1 MSRYRRFLYIII
13 VLAPLLLLMIFSGD
27 ISNKSYYSLIITAYI
42 IFLLFMA
49 YMYFEKSKKGV
60 QEIAVIATLSSI
72 SAIGRVI
79 FAPIPNVQPST
90 FIILISGLVFGWYD
104 GFLIGA
110 TTAFVSNIF
119 LGQGPWTP
127 WQMIAWGIIGIIG
140 GLMKRKNKKPK
151 IEYFTIISFVCGIL
165 FGFIMNMWHV
175 IGFLKDISKEAIL
188 LTYLNSVY
196 YDVLHGVGNVIFS
209 LVFYESFY
217 KILNRFYARTYFKED
232 NVKER

>member
-1 MSRYRRFLYIII
+1 MNRYKRFLYIII
-13 VLAPLLLLMIFSGD
+13 VLAPLLLLMIFSRD
-27 ISNKSYYSLIITAYI
+27 ISNESYYSLLITAYI

-79 FAPIPNVQPST
+79 FAHIPNVQPST

-140 GLMKRKNKKPK
+140 GLMKRNNKKPK
-151 IEYFTIISFVCGIL
+151 IEYFTIISFICGIL

-175 IGFLKDISKEAIL
+175 IGFLKEISKEAIL

-196 YDVLHGVGNVIFS
+196 YDVLHAVGNVIFS

-217 KILNRFYARTYFKED
+217 KILNRFYARTYFKKD